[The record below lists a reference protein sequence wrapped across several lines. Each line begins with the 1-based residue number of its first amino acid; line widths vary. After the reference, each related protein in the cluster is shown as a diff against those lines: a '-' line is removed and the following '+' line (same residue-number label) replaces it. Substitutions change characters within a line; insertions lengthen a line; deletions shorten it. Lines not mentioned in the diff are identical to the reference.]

1 MVAPFRYSV
10 LLWAILIQIAVFGVL
25 PDSWTLTGSA
35 ILVATG
41 LYTVYREHKL
51 KGDHVPLSAGVTA
64 TAPPAP

>member
-1 MVAPFRYSV
+1 M
-10 LLWAILIQIAVFGVL
+10 
-25 PDSWTLTGSA
+25 WTLTGSA

-51 KGDHVPLSAGVTA
+51 KGDDVPLTAGVSA